1 MNSNRMMASCVMSV
15 EETKSN
21 AMKSRKKINRGK
33 IKSMIFLMNL
43 NLKTMVIGAPKMST
57 LWLIKETLQRSI
69 W

>member
-57 LWLIKETLQRSI
+57 L
-69 W
+69 